1 MENPVHHF
9 RHPHPLSL
17 RKFNQPGRKCHMC
30 QRQLDL
36 DATVYG
42 CERCSFFL
50 VCSEKI
56 KHGIYHCE
64 ETNCPFDLDLGC
76 AALTPSKKYADRVAE
91 LQGNHQH
98 ALILCDKPNE
108 FYDFYYCYS
117 RCYEL
122 IVDDKLI
129 FACLECKC
137 LLDESCAAQG
147 REIKHPF
154 HPDHPLKLQP
164 VNSVSSAKCSVC
176 ASTGFLFV
184 FQCSLRDFVLDLDCS
199 KLKPRTNKIGSDEEI
214 IKNQFVSHPHP
225 LIQCDTSGISNY
237 QARCYGCGLHL

>member
-1 MENPVHHF
+1 
-9 RHPHPLSL
+9 
-17 RKFNQPGRKCHMC
+17 MC

-50 VCSEKI
+50 HRACAKFQQQIIHPFHPHHTLAYLDESPYDNETYCSVCSEKI
-56 KHGIYHCE
+56 KHAIYHCE
-64 ETNCPFDLDLGC
+64 ETNCQFDLDLGC

-98 ALILCDKPNE
+98 ALILRDKPNE
-108 FYDFYYCYS
+108 FYDFYYFCS

-164 VNSVSSAKCSVC
+164 VNSVSPAKCSVC

-184 FQCSLRDFVLDLDCS
+184 FQCSLCDFVLDLDCS
-199 KLKPRTNKIGSDEEI
+199 KLKPATNKIDSDEEI
-214 IKNQFVSHPHP
+214 IKIQFVSHPHP
-225 LIQCDTSGISNY
+225 FTSLDSV
-237 QARCYGCGLHL
+237 